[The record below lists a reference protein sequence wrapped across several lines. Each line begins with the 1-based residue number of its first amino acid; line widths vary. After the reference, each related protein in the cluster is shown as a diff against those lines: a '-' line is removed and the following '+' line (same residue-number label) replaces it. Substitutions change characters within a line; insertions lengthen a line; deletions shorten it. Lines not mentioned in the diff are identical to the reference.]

1 MQKSAFDTKYGVIS
15 KFIRVE
21 LKKETKN
28 RKIQTHTQLAI
39 RCINPDI
46 PRGFTP
52 QLLSGSCP
60 AHQLTLMN
68 SRNNYTRMTNNTI
81 RRQIFRNTYIS
92 MSYIHSR
99 VRHINKNLHQWH
111 RQNYEIISKVS
122 NVIFSIVTYWSVSS
136 YFLCIICLGKTKWV
150 RTLKSHTTL
159 VTSNMNIMW
168 EEQGIKSLDMDT
180 VFECSQ
186 HHTY

>member
-99 VRHINKNLHQWH
+99 VRHSFNN
-111 RQNYEIISKVS
+111 
-122 NVIFSIVTYWSVSS
+122 TYKQEPSP
-136 YFLCIICLGKTKWV
+136 
-150 RTLKSHTTL
+150 
-159 VTSNMNIMW
+159 VTSTKLW
-168 EEQGIKSLDMDT
+168 DYIKSLKCDIFHSDVLICEQLFSLHHLFGKNKM
-180 VFECSQ
+180 SQ
-186 HHTY
+186 NTEIPHNTSDK